1 MKRILHATDYSENAI
16 PALKYAFNL
25 SKKLDAS
32 LFVIHV
38 FDSLPLGLDGEK
50 ENKHLSI
57 LTEFCKKHYDGDID
71 ELDIGFDAIEDKSIV
86 HAILKK
92 SYSLNAD
99 LIISGTKSEK
109 VLKELLLANK
119 AKKLIEKAPC
129 PVLTVPKE
137 QKEHKIDTI
146 VYASDFEEN
155 DISAI
160 YDLVSIARAYDATI
174 KIVHVSAKENDT
186 ELDKLD
192 WFTNLLN
199 EKVKYNKVDV
209 EVIYSQNTFD
219 SLKAYFEEE
228 NADMVTM
235 LERNSK
241 GILNMLFHIDLV
253 KKMETLGEIPLMS
266 FNENR
271 LK

>member
-25 SKKLDAS
+25 SKKLNAS

-50 ENKHLSI
+50 DNKHLSI
-57 LTEFCKKHYDGDID
+57 LTEFCEKHYDGDIE
-71 ELDIGFDAIEDKSIV
+71 ELDISFDAIEDKSIV

-92 SYSLNAD
+92 SYSLHAD

-109 VLKELLLANK
+109 VIKELVLANK
-119 AKKLIEKAPC
+119 AKQLIEKAPC

-137 QKEHKIDTI
+137 QKEHKIDKI

-160 YDLVSIARAYDATI
+160 YDLVSIAKPYGATI
-174 KIVHVSAKENDT
+174 KIIHISAKED
-186 ELDKLD
+186 DKGVKKID
-192 WFTNLLN
+192 WFTTLLN
-199 EKVKYNKVDV
+199 DKIKYNNIDI
-209 EVIYSQNTFD
+209 EIIYSKNIFD
-219 SLKAYFEEE
+219 SLKTYLEKE

-241 GILNMLFHIDLV
+241 GIMNKLFHIDLV
-253 KKMETLGEIPLMS
+253 KKMETLGDIPLMS
-266 FNENR
+266 FNQNR
-271 LK
+271 L